1 MAVVTNQTSYA
12 GTPEDDSISGT
23 SGSDNLSGAGGADTI
38 NGGNGDDVISGN
50 EGDDSLLGMD
60 GNDTIYTGSGQDFV
74 DGGSGTDR
82 VYYSDRLSGVVINLA
97 GAFAG
102 SSIDRYVVTDSLF
115 NVEHVFGTGYGDVIF
130 GSALGER
137 FEGQGGN
144 DSIDGKDGSDKIDFQ
159 RALAGVYVDLASG
172 TSKDVTDELSDTA
185 NDVADVG
192 VDRFK
197 NIERI
202 EGSQYGD
209 YLSAAGFGLTAGAW
223 NQSTTR
229 STYNVIYGGRGND
242 TLVGNGN
249 TEINFDFSSTTSGV
263 VVDLQLGRALSAWSG
278 IDSIAG
284 GITNVTGTKFADRI
298 RGADTNSAGE
308 TFVGLAGD
316 DTFEGGGGYDT
327 LTYSSSSGLSI
338 NMATGIVE
346 GGVDVGRDTFSGVE
360 QIFGSM
366 SADIYDASRYGLNAS
381 NGNIP
386 DSVDGLHNSF
396 VGRGGNDVI
405 IGNGVTRVSF
415 SGTSAGVWASL
426 VDGYS
431 KDLYD
436 FQNNTSLDAAR
447 IGIDTFVGV
456 NALRGGSRGDVLVG
470 GRRESDSYEV
480 FQGQN
485 GNDSI
490 YGGTGF
496 DRSSY
501 QNHGVGQYFFIENG
515 ILKFAVDQT
524 GAQLYSTGL
533 TVNMAEG
540 IVVGD
545 ADIVGTD
552 LLRSVESVFGTW
564 LNDRYDATG
573 FSADSAN
580 AGSKGLFNDFRGYGG
595 NDTIIGNGQ
604 TRINYGGSM
613 GGVYVNLAT
622 NESLDLLDKRN
633 GSSTD
638 VAMVGIDDIRG
649 GINQIHGSAFGDVL
663 IGGVAANDLLEVFC
677 GQGGDDTISGGS
689 GFDRAHYKPAGHIL
703 AWYNDGTQIIMLK
716 GGLETSPYE
725 LTQGISVNLA
735 AGTVFGCV
743 NYIGSDTLLGIE
755 AVSGTILADNYDAT
769 GFSGTSDNAG
779 AYGTFNEFQGDAGND
794 RVIGNGNTRVSYVD
808 AYGGVF
814 VNLATGTSSGL
825 VAGDAAFVGVDTI
838 SGVNAVRGSA
848 FGDVL
853 IGSSEADT
861 LEGRGGD
868 DSITGG
874 AGNDRIDGGAGE
886 DTAVYLGNFS
896 SVISIGRSADGL
908 STIIR
913 TTDEG
918 TDTLTNIENVR
929 FGLAP
934 ALSVDVALLSFS
946 RAPVFSSV
954 KTDLNAARSDGEES
968 SDGSGEDGNV
978 RVAQA
983 VDTSV
988 VFLMPEIY
996 SGPVAGIEFQLID
1009 TSPDAVIVG
1018 SAFNDFIVLQGT
1030 GNKAVDGGGGANV
1043 IDGGTGSTFIS
1054 GGDIGESDTFFLDG
1068 RAPGTVWSTITDFE
1082 LGLDK
1087 ATIWGWKEGVSKVN
1101 AGFTD
1106 FNTGGAAGY
1115 TGLTLHFEN
1124 LLPDGSSATAT
1135 NPFLNSITLTGLQL
1149 SDFGVSSLDE
1159 LNTQLINKSNSHF
1172 VVNVVSDVYG
1182 DHGYLQIL

>member
-1 MAVVTNQTSYA
+1 MAIVINQTSYN

-23 SGSDNLSGAGGADTI
+23 SGNDTLAGAAGADTI
-38 NGGNGDDVISGN
+38 SGGNGNDIIYGN
-50 EGDDSLLGMD
+50 VGDDSLLGGA
-60 GNDTIYTGSGQDFV
+60 GNDTIYTGAGEDFV

-82 VYYSDRLSGVVINLA
+82 VFYTDRSNGVVINLA

-102 SSIDRYVVTDSLF
+102 SSIENYIVTDSIF
-115 NVEHVFGTGYGDVIF
+115 NVEHVFGTEYGDVIF
-130 GSALGER
+130 GGTTGEI

-159 RALAGVYVDLASG
+159 LALAGVYVDLASG
-172 TSKDVTDELSDTA
+172 TSKDVTDQLSNTA
-185 NDVADVG
+185 NDVANVG
-192 VDRFK
+192 IDNFK

-229 STYNVIYGGRGND
+229 NTYNVLYGGRGND

-249 TEINFDFSSTTSGV
+249 TEINFDFIATTSGV
-263 VVDLQLGRALSAWSG
+263 VVDLQLGTALSAWSG

-284 GITNVTGTKFADRI
+284 GITNVTGTKFADRV
-298 RGADTNSAGE
+298 RGTDTNSSGE

-327 LTYSSSSGLSI
+327 LSYGASSSGLSI
-338 NMATGIVE
+338 NMATGVVQ

-360 QIFGSM
+360 QISGSM
-366 SADIYDASRYGLNAS
+366 SADTYDASRYGLSAS

-386 DSVDGLHNSF
+386 DSDGLANSF
-396 VGRGGNDVI
+396 IGRGGNDVI
-405 IGNGVTRVSF
+405 IGNGLTRVSF
-415 SGTSAGVWASL
+415 SGASAGVWASL
-426 VDGYS
+426 AQGFS
-431 KDLYD
+431 QDLYD
-436 FQNNTSLDAAR
+436 VQNGTSLDAAS
-447 IGIDTFVGV
+447 IGIDTFTGA
-456 NALRGGSRGDVLVG
+456 NTLRGGTRDDVLIG
-470 GRRESDSYEV
+470 GRRESDRYEY
-480 FQGQN
+480 FQGQQ
-485 GNDSI
+485 GNDTI
-490 YGGTGF
+490 DGGSGF
-496 DRSSY
+496 DRSTY

-515 ILKFAVDQT
+515 ILKFAVNET
-524 GAQLYSTGL
+524 GAHIYTTGL
-533 TVNMAEG
+533 SVDMATG
-540 IVVGD
+540 VVVGD
-545 ADIVGTD
+545 VDIVGTD
-552 LLRSVESVFGTW
+552 LLRSVESVFGTY

-580 AGSKGLFNDFRGYGG
+580 AGSKGMFNEFRGYAG
-595 NDTIIGNGQ
+595 NDTIIGNGH
-604 TRINYGGSM
+604 TRVNYGGSM
-613 GGVYVNLAT
+613 AGVYVNLVT
-622 NESLDLLDKRN
+622 NESLDLLDKRD
-633 GSSTD
+633 SSSND
-638 VAMVGIDDIRG
+638 LALVGNDDIRG
-649 GINQIHGSAFGDVL
+649 GINQIHGSAFGDLL
-663 IGGVAANDLLEVFC
+663 IGGVATNDLLEVFC

-689 GFDRAHYKPAGHIL
+689 GFDRAHYNSAGHFT
-703 AWYNDGTQIIMLK
+703 AWFNDGTQLILLED
-716 GGLETSPYE
+716 GLENSPYE
-725 LTQGISVNLA
+725 LTQGVSVNLA
-735 AGTVFGCV
+735 AGTVAGCA

-755 AVSGTILADNYDAT
+755 SVSGTILADTYDAT

-779 AYGTFNEFQGDAGND
+779 AYGTFNEFQGGAGND
-794 RVIGNGNTRVSYVD
+794 RVIGNGNTRVSYSD
-808 AYGGVF
+808 ANAGVL
-814 VNLATGTSSGL
+814 VNLSMGTSSGL
-825 VAGDAAFVGVDTI
+825 VAGDVALVGVDTI

-848 FGDVL
+848 FTDVL
-853 IGSSEADT
+853 IGSTGGDI

-868 DSITGG
+868 DSMTGG
-874 AGNDRIDGGAGE
+874 AGNDRMDGGDGE
-886 DTAVYLGNFS
+886 DTAVYTGNLS
-896 SVISIGRSADGL
+896 SVISIGLSADGL

-918 TDTLTNIENVR
+918 TDTLTNIENIQ

-934 ALSVDVALLSFS
+934 AMSVDVALLSFS
-946 RAPVFSSV
+946 RTPVFSAV
-954 KTDLNAARSDGEES
+954 KTDLNAVRSDGQES
-968 SDGSGEDGNV
+968 SDESGEVGNV
-978 RVAQA
+978 GAAQA
-983 VDTSV
+983 VDTSG

-1054 GGDIGESDTFFLDG
+1054 GGGIGDSDTFFLDG
-1068 RAPGTVWSTITDFE
+1068 RGLGTSWSTITDFE

-1087 ATIWGWKEGVSKVN
+1087 ATIWGWKAGVSKVN
-1101 AGFTD
+1101 ADFTD

-1135 NPFLNSITLTGLQL
+1135 NPYLNSITLTGLQL
-1149 SDFGVSSLDE
+1149 SDFGVSSLAE
-1159 LNTQLINKSNSHF
+1159 LNTQLTNKTNSHF
-1172 VVNVVSDVYG
+1172 VVDVVSDVYG